1 MFGYY
6 TLEAV
11 SIGLLVKYLY
21 IQRFSSY
28 SNLIMSL
35 IIIRFGLFI
44 VQALVYT
51 WMLVFQEDYEEEEAK
66 PPT

>member
-1 MFGYY
+1 LFVYY

-21 IQRFSSY
+21 LQRFSSY

-51 WMLVFQEDYEEEEAK
+51 WMLVFQEDYEEEGK
-66 PPT
+66 LDP